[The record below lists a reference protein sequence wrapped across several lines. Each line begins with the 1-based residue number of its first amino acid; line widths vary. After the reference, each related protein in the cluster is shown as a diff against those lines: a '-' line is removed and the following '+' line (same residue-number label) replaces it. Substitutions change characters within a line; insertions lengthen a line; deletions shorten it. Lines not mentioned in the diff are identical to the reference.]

1 MGDTEDNGE
10 KDYDNKLK
18 IVIDFLKDKDKG
30 GNIVNELILY
40 IKKLNN
46 DGNNNNE
53 NDNINDNIN
62 DTSRGG
68 KFKKGKKKKT
78 LTLPISRNKESQYK
92 DVLGKRM
99 KIYKKPDSRKEYV
112 KYKGELHPI
121 SDYKNLMKQN
131 KK

>member
-1 MGDTEDNGE
+1 MGDTEDKGE
-10 KDYDNKLK
+10 KDYDNKLN
-18 IVIDFLKDKDKG
+18 IVIDFLKNKDNG
-30 GNIVNELILY
+30 RNILNEIISY
-40 IKKLNN
+40 IENLNN
-46 DGNNNNE
+46 YGNN
-53 NDNINDNIN
+53 DID
-62 DTSRGG
+62 DTNHGG

-99 KIYKKPDSRKEYV
+99 KIYKKPDSRKEFV
-112 KYKGELHPI
+112 RYKGELHPI

>member
-1 MGDTEDNGE
+1 MGDTEDKGE
-10 KDYDNKLK
+10 KDYDNKLN
-18 IVIDFLKDKDKG
+18 IVIDFLKNKDNG
-30 GNIVNELILY
+30 RNILNEIISY
-40 IKKLNN
+40 IENLNN
-46 DGNNNNE
+46 YG
-53 NDNINDNIN
+53 NINDID
-62 DTSRGG
+62 DTNRGG

-99 KIYKKPDSRKEYV
+99 KIYKKPDSRKEFV
-112 KYKGELHPI
+112 RYKGELHPI

>member
-1 MGDTEDNGE
+1 MGDTEDKGE
-10 KDYDNKLK
+10 KDYDNKLN
-18 IVIDFLKDKDKG
+18 IVIDFLKNKDNG
-30 GNIVNELILY
+30 RNILNEIISY
-40 IKKLNN
+40 IEKLNN
-46 DGNNNNE
+46 YGNNK
-53 NDNINDNIN
+53 DID
-62 DTSRGG
+62 DTNHGG

-99 KIYKKPDSRKEYV
+99 KIYKKPDSRKEFV
-112 KYKGELHPI
+112 RYKGELHPI

>member
-1 MGDTEDNGE
+1 MGDTEDKGE
-10 KDYDNKLK
+10 KDYDNKLN
-18 IVIDFLKDKDKG
+18 IVIDFLKNKDNG
-30 GNIVNELILY
+30 RNILNEIISY
-40 IKKLNN
+40 IENLNN
-46 DGNNNNE
+46 YDNN
-53 NDNINDNIN
+53 DDID
-62 DTSRGG
+62 DTNHGG

-99 KIYKKPDSRKEYV
+99 KIYKKPDSRKEFV
-112 KYKGELHPI
+112 RYKGELQPI